1 MWSMDA
7 GWHWYTNMGSP
18 TATNKPLRE
27 EMLTDREALPVQE
40 IGDMWEISVPP
51 SQFCCESKTTLNKP
65 KILKIFEGYQKV
77 DFSRILRLP
86 WLPSAFPPSLP
97 AGGGLPPSLL
107 TLSAMP
113 DTSSPLPL
121 PASHASQ
128 LPHPC
133 LPPGCQCL
141 PQPSLYSLCH
151 VVTLLFSVIY
161 KTHTAHEFVF
171 LIPVR
176 GFGIQ
181 FVWKSDCNIM

>member
-27 EMLTDREALPVQE
+27 EMLTAGEALPVQE

-113 DTSSPLPL
+113 DTSSPP
-121 PASHASQ
+121 PAS
-128 LPHPC
+128 C
-133 LPPGCQCL
+133 LPCVSATTPLSSSWVPVPAAAFTVLTMPCR
-141 PQPSLYSLCH
+141 Y
-151 VVTLLFSVIY
+151 T
-161 KTHTAHEFVF
+161 TVF
-171 LIPVR
+171 
-176 GFGIQ
+176 
-181 FVWKSDCNIM
+181 CNL